1 MAVTRRPVGRRRGE
15 DPSPKA
21 FEALVAEA
29 LDGLPEEFRRR
40 LENIAVIVE
49 EEPTPEDLAALG
61 MKPDDELLGAYW
73 GQALPHRTP
82 TDYWGGLPDRVAIY
96 RGPILRACRNRR
108 EIIREV
114 QETVLHEI
122 GHYFGLEEDDLPF

>member
-1 MAVTRRPVGRRRGE
+1 M
-15 DPSPKA
+15 
-21 FEALVAEA
+21 VAEA

-40 LENIAVIVE
+40 LENIAVVVE
-49 EEPTPEDLAALG
+49 EEPTPDDLAALV
-61 MKPDDELLGAYW
+61 MKPNDELLGAYW

-82 TDYWGGLPDRVAIY
+82 SDYWGSLPDRVAIY
-96 RGPILRACRNRR
+96 RGPILRACRGRA

-122 GHYFGLEEDDLPF
+122 GHYFGLEEDELPF